1 MLVRNKQAKTIR
13 PLSGIYQCN
22 TRIDHETHER
32 LKYLKAYYDKAT
44 GLSTNTGVIVR
55 RAIQLLAD
63 HIDRQVMGERSG
75 TLTNRQELT
84 ILDRCAKGGQMEGH
98 RRTQYQD
105 PGKQDVFPT
114 FRELQRAG
122 KKPYDASEYRG
133 KSINK

>member
-1 MLVRNKQAKTIR
+1 MLIRNKRAKTIR
-13 PLSGIYQCN
+13 PLNGIYQCN

-55 RAIQLLAD
+55 RAIQLLTD
-63 HIDRQVMGERSG
+63 HIDSQVMGERSG
-75 TLTNRQELT
+75 AVTNRQELAT
-84 ILDRCAKGGQMEGH
+84 LDRCAKGGDGH

-105 PGKQDVFPT
+105 PGSLERFPT
-114 FRELQRAG
+114 FRELQRSG
-122 KKPYDASEYRG
+122 KKTYDASEYQE

>member
-1 MLVRNKQAKTIR
+1 MLIRNKQAKTIR
-13 PLSGIYQCN
+13 PLNGIYQCN

-55 RAIQLLAD
+55 RAIQLLSD

-75 TLTNRQELT
+75 AVTNRKELT
-84 ILDRCAKGGQMEGH
+84 TLDRCAKGGEGH
-98 RRTQYQD
+98 RRTQYQN
-105 PGKQDVFPT
+105 PASLEVFPT

-122 KKPYDASEYRG
+122 KKAYDASEYRG
-133 KSINK
+133 KSINR